1 MDQFVIDLGPA
12 EENEPP
18 ARAGD
23 TVVLF
28 GNPNSKTTPGCP
40 LADDWAQACG
50 TINYEIITRLGA
62 RVPRA
67 YS

>member
-1 MDQFVIDLGPA
+1 
-12 EENEPP
+12 
-18 ARAGD
+18 
-23 TVVLF
+23 VVLF